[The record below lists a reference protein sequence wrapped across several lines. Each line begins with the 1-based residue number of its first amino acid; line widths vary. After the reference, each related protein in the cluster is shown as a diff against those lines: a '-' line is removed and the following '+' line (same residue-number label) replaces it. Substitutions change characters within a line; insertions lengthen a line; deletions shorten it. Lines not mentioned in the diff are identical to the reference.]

1 MRTGGLQ
8 EIGFKRGGMI
18 MATKNV
24 KYRTETDTM
33 GEVRVPADAYYGA
46 ETQRAV
52 NNFPASGLKFPR
64 VFIWAMGLIKKYAA
78 HVNADLG
85 LLDPQFAKAV
95 AAASEEVAVGKMDN
109 QFVVDIFQT
118 GSGTSTNM
126 NANEV
131 ICSRANEILTGKRHG
146 KHPIHPNDHVNLG
159 QSSNDVIPTTFHI
172 ATLTSINE
180 DLLPAQELL
189 HESLRKKSRAFRR
202 IVKIGRTHLQDA
214 VPIRLGQEFSGY
226 AEQVRLGIRR
236 IKNVRDS
243 LSRLALGG
251 TAVGTGLNSH
261 PEFAPRVI
269 ALISEETGWAFRE
282 TRNHFEAQANQE
294 AAVETSGALKTV
306 GVSLMKIANNI
317 RWLSSGPRCG
327 IGEINVPALQPGSSM
342 MPGKVNPV
350 VPESVIQVAA
360 HVIGNDTTVTIGGQI
375 GNFELSGMLPVV
387 AHNLLES
394 IALVSAAARVF
405 AEKCIDGITA
415 NEKRCR
421 DFIENSLAMSTGLA
435 PVIGYEKA
443 AKIAE
448 TAYQTGKTVRAVA
461 MEQNIL
467 PEAQLKELLDPLRM
481 T

>member
-1 MRTGGLQ
+1 
-8 EIGFKRGGMI
+8 
-18 MATKNV
+18 MATQDV
-24 KYRTETDTM
+24 KFRIEKDTM
-33 GEVRVPADAYYGA
+33 GEVRVPAHVYYGA

-52 NNFPASGLKFPR
+52 DNFPVSGLRLPR
-64 VFIWAMGLIKKYAA
+64 VFIRAMGIIKKYAA
-78 HVNADLG
+78 QVNKELG
-85 LLDPQFAKAV
+85 LLDPKIAKAV
-95 AAASEEVAVGKMDN
+95 MAAADEVAVGKMDE
-109 QFVVDIFQT
+109 QFVVDVFQT

-131 ICSRANEILTGKRHG
+131 IAARTNELMTGKKKS
-146 KHPIHPNDHVNLG
+146 KHPAHPNDHINIG
-159 QSSNDVIPTTFHI
+159 QSSNDVIPTAFHI
-172 ATLTSINE
+172 AALTSINE
-180 DLLPAQELL
+180 DLLPAQEVL
-189 HESLRKKSRAFRR
+189 HKSLRKKSKEFHHV
-202 IVKIGRTHLQDA
+202 VKIGRTHLQDA
-214 VPIRLGQEFSGY
+214 VPLRLGQEFSGY

-251 TAVGTGLNSH
+251 TAVGTGLNTH
-261 PEFAPRVI
+261 PEFASRVI
-269 ALISEETGWAFRE
+269 ALISQETGWPFRE

-294 AAVETSGALKTV
+294 GAVETSGALKTV

-327 IGEINVPALQPGSSM
+327 IGEINVPPLQPGSSM

-394 IALVSAAARVF
+394 IRLVSAAAKLF
-405 AEKCIDGITA
+405 AEKCINGITA
-415 NEKRCR
+415 NEDRCTASL
-421 DFIENSLAMSTGLA
+421 ENSLAMSTGLV
-435 PVIGYEKA
+435 PVIGYERA
-443 AKIAE
+443 AAIAQE
-448 TAYQTGKTVRAVA
+448 ALRTGKTVRGVA
-461 MEQNIL
+461 MEQKVL
-467 PEAQLKELLDPLRM
+467 PETQLEELLDPIRM

>member
-1 MRTGGLQ
+1 M
-8 EIGFKRGGMI
+8 
-18 MATKNV
+18 
-24 KYRTETDTM
+24 
-33 GEVRVPADAYYGA
+33 
-46 ETQRAV
+46 
-52 NNFPASGLKFPR
+52 
-64 VFIWAMGLIKKYAA
+64 
-78 HVNADLG
+78 
-85 LLDPQFAKAV
+85 
-95 AAASEEVAVGKMDN
+95 AAADEVAVGKMDE
-109 QFVVDIFQT
+109 QFVVDVFQT

-131 ICSRANEILTGKRHG
+131 IAARTNELMTGKKKS
-146 KHPIHPNDHVNLG
+146 KHPVHPNDHINLG
-159 QSSNDVIPTTFHI
+159 QSSNDVIPTAFHI
-172 ATLTSINE
+172 AALTSINE
-180 DLLPAQELL
+180 DLLPAQEVL
-189 HESLRKKSRAFRR
+189 HKSLRKKSKEFHHV
-202 IVKIGRTHLQDA
+202 VKIGRTHLQDA

-251 TAVGTGLNSH
+251 TAVGTGLNTH
-261 PEFAPRVI
+261 PEFASRVI
-269 ALISEETGWAFRE
+269 ALISQETGWSFRE

-294 AAVETSGALKTV
+294 AALETSGALKTV

-327 IGEINVPALQPGSSM
+327 IGEINVPPLQPGSSM

-387 AHNLLES
+387 IHNLLES
-394 IALVSAAARVF
+394 IRLVSAAAKLF

-415 NEKRCR
+415 NEDRCR
-421 DFIENSLAMSTGLA
+421 AFLENSLAMSTGLV

-443 AKIAE
+443 AEIAQE
-448 TAYQTGKTVRAVA
+448 AYRTGKTVRDVA
-461 MEQNIL
+461 MEQKVL
-467 PEAQLKELLDPLRM
+467 PETQLEELLDPIRM

>member
-1 MRTGGLQ
+1 
-8 EIGFKRGGMI
+8 MI
-18 MATKNV
+18 MATQDV
-24 KYRTETDTM
+24 KFRIEKDTM
-33 GEVRVPADAYYGA
+33 GEVRVPAHVYYGA

-52 NNFPASGLKFPR
+52 DNFPVSGLRLPR
-64 VFIWAMGLIKKYAA
+64 VFIRAIGIIKKYAA
-78 HVNADLG
+78 QANKELG
-85 LLDPQFAKAV
+85 LLDPKIAKAV
-95 AAASEEVAVGKMDN
+95 MAAADEVAVGKMDE
-109 QFVVDIFQT
+109 QFVVDVFQT

-131 ICSRANEILTGKRHG
+131 IAARTNELMTGKKKSRH
-146 KHPIHPNDHVNLG
+146 PVHPNDHINLG
-159 QSSNDVIPTTFHI
+159 QSSNDVIPTAFHI
-172 ATLTSINE
+172 AALSSINE
-180 DLLPAQELL
+180 DLLPAQEVL
-189 HESLRKKSRAFRR
+189 HKSLRKKSKEFHHV
-202 IVKIGRTHLQDA
+202 VKIGRTHLQDA

-251 TAVGTGLNSH
+251 TAVGTGLNAH
-261 PEFAPRVI
+261 PEFASRVI
-269 ALISEETGWAFRE
+269 ALISQETGWPFRE

-294 AAVETSGALKTV
+294 GAVETSGALKTV

-327 IGEINVPALQPGSSM
+327 IGEINVPPLQPGSSM

-387 AHNLLES
+387 IHNLLES
-394 IALVSAAARVF
+394 IRLVSAAAKLF

-415 NEKRCR
+415 NEDRCR
-421 DFIENSLAMSTGLA
+421 AFLENSLAMSTGLV

-443 AKIAE
+443 AEIAQE
-448 TAYQTGKTVRAVA
+448 AHRTGKTVRDVA
-461 MEQNIL
+461 MEQKVL
-467 PEAQLKELLDPLRM
+467 PETQLEELLDPIRM

>member
-1 MRTGGLQ
+1 MT
-8 EIGFKRGGMI
+8 
-18 MATKNV
+18 MATQDV
-24 KYRTETDTM
+24 KFRIEKDTM
-33 GEVRVPADAYYGA
+33 GEVRVPAHVYYGA

-52 NNFPASGLKFPR
+52 DNFPVSGLRLPR
-64 VFIWAMGLIKKYAA
+64 VFIMALGLIKKYAA
-78 HVNADLG
+78 QANEELG
-85 LLDPQFAKAV
+85 LLDPKIAKAV
-95 AAASEEVAVGKMDN
+95 MAAADEVAVGKMDE
-109 QFVVDIFQT
+109 QFVVDVFQT

-131 ICSRANEILTGKRHG
+131 IAARTNELVTGKRKS
-146 KHPIHPNDHVNLG
+146 KHPVHPNDHINIG
-159 QSSNDVIPTTFHI
+159 QSSNDVIPTAFHI
-172 ATLTSINE
+172 AALTSINQ
-180 DLLPAQELL
+180 DLLPAQEVL
-189 HESLRKKSRAFRR
+189 HKSLRKKSKDFHHV
-202 IVKIGRTHLQDA
+202 VKIGRTHLQDA

-251 TAVGTGLNSH
+251 TAVGTGLNTH
-261 PEFAPRVI
+261 PEFASRVI
-269 ALISEETGWAFRE
+269 ALISQETGWPFRE

-294 AAVETSGALKTV
+294 GAVETSGALKTV

-327 IGEINVPALQPGSSM
+327 IGEINVPPLQPGSSM
-342 MPGKVNPV
+342 MPAKVNPV

-394 IALVSAAARVF
+394 IRLVSAAAKIF

-415 NEKRCR
+415 NEDRCKA
-421 DFIENSLAMSTGLA
+421 FLENSLAMSTGLV

-443 AKIAE
+443 AEIAQE
-448 TAYQTGKTVRAVA
+448 AHRTGKTVRGVA
-461 MEQNIL
+461 MEQKVL
-467 PEAQLKELLDPLRM
+467 PETQLDELLDPIRM

>member
-1 MRTGGLQ
+1 MT
-8 EIGFKRGGMI
+8 
-18 MATKNV
+18 MATQDV
-24 KYRTETDTM
+24 KFRIEKDTM
-33 GEVRVPADAYYGA
+33 GEVRVPAHVYYGA

-52 NNFPASGLKFPR
+52 DNFPVSGLRLPR
-64 VFIWAMGLIKKYAA
+64 VFIMALGLIKKYAA
-78 HVNADLG
+78 QTNEELG
-85 LLDPQFAKAV
+85 LLDPKIAKAV
-95 AAASEEVAVGKMDN
+95 MAAADEVAVGKMDE
-109 QFVVDIFQT
+109 QFVVDVFQT

-131 ICSRANEILTGKRHG
+131 IAARTNELVTGKRKS
-146 KHPIHPNDHVNLG
+146 KHPVHPNDHINIG
-159 QSSNDVIPTTFHI
+159 QSSNDVMPTAFHI
-172 ATLTSINE
+172 AALTSINQ
-180 DLLPAQELL
+180 DLLPAQEIL
-189 HESLRKKSRAFRR
+189 HKSLRKKSKDFHHV
-202 IVKIGRTHLQDA
+202 VKIGRTHLQDA

-251 TAVGTGLNSH
+251 TAVGTGLNTH
-261 PEFAPRVI
+261 PEFASRVI
-269 ALISEETGWAFRE
+269 ALISQETGLPFRE

-294 AAVETSGALKTV
+294 GAVETSGALKTV

-327 IGEINVPALQPGSSM
+327 IGEINVPPLQPGSSM
-342 MPGKVNPV
+342 MPAKVNPV

-394 IALVSAAARVF
+394 IRLVSAAAKLF

-415 NEKRCR
+415 NEDRCR
-421 DFIENSLAMSTGLA
+421 AFLENSLAMSTGLV

-443 AKIAE
+443 AEIAGE
-448 TAYQTGKTVRAVA
+448 AYRKGKTVREIAK
-461 MEQNIL
+461 EQKVL
-467 PEAQLKELLDPLRM
+467 PERQLEELLDPIRM

>member
-1 MRTGGLQ
+1 
-8 EIGFKRGGMI
+8 
-18 MATKNV
+18 MATQDV
-24 KYRTETDTM
+24 KFRIEKDTM
-33 GEVRVPADAYYGA
+33 GEVRVPAHVYYGA

-52 NNFPASGLKFPR
+52 DNFPVSGLRLPR
-64 VFIWAMGLIKKYAA
+64 VFIRAIGIIKKYAA
-78 HVNADLG
+78 QANKELG
-85 LLDPQFAKAV
+85 LLDPKIAKAV
-95 AAASEEVAVGKMDN
+95 MAAADEVAVGKMDE
-109 QFVVDIFQT
+109 QFVVDVFQT

-131 ICSRANEILTGKRHG
+131 IAARTNELMTGKKKS
-146 KHPIHPNDHVNLG
+146 KHPVHPNDHINIG
-159 QSSNDVIPTTFHI
+159 QSSNDVIPTAFHI
-172 ATLTSINE
+172 AALSSINE
-180 DLLPAQELL
+180 DLLPAQEVL
-189 HESLRKKSRAFRR
+189 HKSLRKKSKEFHHV
-202 IVKIGRTHLQDA
+202 VKIGRTHLQDA

-251 TAVGTGLNSH
+251 TAVGTGLNTH
-261 PEFAPRVI
+261 PEFASRVI
-269 ALISEETGWAFRE
+269 ALISQETGWLFRE

-294 AAVETSGALKTV
+294 GAVETSGALKTV

-327 IGEINVPALQPGSSM
+327 IGEINVPPLQPGSSM

-394 IALVSAAARVF
+394 IKLISAAAKLF

-415 NEKRCR
+415 NEDRCR
-421 DFIENSLAMSTGLA
+421 AFLENSLAMSTGLV

-443 AKIAE
+443 AEIAQE
-448 TAYQTGKTVRAVA
+448 AHRTGKTVRDVA
-461 MEQNIL
+461 MEQKVL
-467 PEAQLKELLDPLRM
+467 PETQLEELLDPIRM

>member
-1 MRTGGLQ
+1 
-8 EIGFKRGGMI
+8 
-18 MATKNV
+18 
-24 KYRTETDTM
+24 M
-33 GEVRVPADAYYGA
+33 GEVRVPAHVYYGA

-52 NNFPASGLKFPR
+52 DNFPVSGLRLPR
-64 VFIWAMGLIKKYAA
+64 VFIRALGLIKKYAA
-78 HVNADLG
+78 QTNEELG
-85 LLDPQFAKAV
+85 LLDPKLAKAIM
-95 AAASEEVAVGKMDN
+95 AAADEVAVGKMDE
-109 QFVVDIFQT
+109 QFVVDVFQT

-131 ICSRANEILTGKRHG
+131 IAARTNELVTGKRKS
-146 KHPIHPNDHVNLG
+146 KHPVHPNDHINIG
-159 QSSNDVIPTTFHI
+159 QSSNDVIPTAFHI
-172 ATLTSINE
+172 AALTSINQ
-180 DLLPAQELL
+180 DLLPAQEVL
-189 HESLRKKSRAFRR
+189 HKSLRKKSKDFHHV
-202 IVKIGRTHLQDA
+202 VKIGRTHLQDA

-251 TAVGTGLNSH
+251 TAVGTGLNTH
-261 PEFAPRVI
+261 PEFASRVI
-269 ALISEETGWAFRE
+269 ALISQETGWPFRE

-294 AAVETSGALKTV
+294 GAVETSGALKTV

-327 IGEINVPALQPGSSM
+327 IGEINVPPLQPGSSM
-342 MPGKVNPV
+342 MPAKVNPV
-350 VPESVIQVAA
+350 IPESVIQVAA

-394 IALVSAAARVF
+394 IRLVGAAAKLF

-415 NEKRCR
+415 NEDRCR
-421 DFIENSLAMSTGLA
+421 AFLENSLAMSTGLV

-443 AKIAE
+443 AEIAGE
-448 TAYQTGKTVRAVA
+448 AYRKGKTVREIAT
-461 MEQNIL
+461 EQKVL
-467 PEAQLKELLDPLRM
+467 PETQLEELLDPIRM

>member
-1 MRTGGLQ
+1 
-8 EIGFKRGGMI
+8 MI
-18 MATKNV
+18 MATQDV
-24 KYRTETDTM
+24 KFRIEKDTM
-33 GEVRVPADAYYGA
+33 GEVRVPAHVYYGA

-52 NNFPASGLKFPR
+52 NNFPVSGLRLPR
-64 VFIWAMGLIKKYAA
+64 VFIRALGLIKKYAA
-78 HVNADLG
+78 QTNKELG
-85 LLDPQFAKAV
+85 LLDPKIAKAV
-95 AAASEEVAVGKMDN
+95 MAAADEVAVGKMDE
-109 QFVVDIFQT
+109 QFVVDVFQT

-131 ICSRANEILTGKRHG
+131 IAARTNELMTGKKKS
-146 KHPIHPNDHVNLG
+146 KHPAHPNDHINIG
-159 QSSNDVIPTTFHI
+159 QSSNDVIPTAFHI
-172 ATLTSINE
+172 AALTSINE
-180 DLLPAQELL
+180 DLLPAQEVL
-189 HESLRKKSRAFRR
+189 HKSLRKKSKEFHHV
-202 IVKIGRTHLQDA
+202 VKIGRTHLQDA

-226 AEQVRLGIRR
+226 AEQVRLGIRS
-236 IKNVRDS
+236 IKNVRVS

-251 TAVGTGLNSH
+251 TAVGTGLNTH
-261 PEFAPRVI
+261 PEFASRVI
-269 ALISEETGWAFRE
+269 ALISQETGWPFRE

-327 IGEINVPALQPGSSM
+327 IGEINVPPLQPGSSM

-387 AHNLLES
+387 IHNLLES
-394 IALVSAAARVF
+394 IRLVSAAAKLF

-415 NEKRCR
+415 NEDRCR
-421 DFIENSLAMSTGLA
+421 AFLENSLAMSTGLV

-443 AKIAE
+443 AEIARE
-448 TAYQTGKTVRAVA
+448 AHRTGKTVRDVA
-461 MEQNIL
+461 MEQKVL
-467 PEAQLKELLDPLRM
+467 PKTQLEELLDPIRM

>member
-1 MRTGGLQ
+1 
-8 EIGFKRGGMI
+8 
-18 MATKNV
+18 MATQDV
-24 KYRTETDTM
+24 AFRIERDTM

-52 NNFPASGLKFPR
+52 NNFPVSGLRFPR
-64 VFIWAMGLIKKYAA
+64 VFIRALGLIKKYAA
-78 HVNADLG
+78 EVNADLG
-85 LLDPQFAKAV
+85 LLDPRLAKAIRT
-95 AAASEEVAVGKMDN
+95 AADEVAVGKMDEH
-109 QFVVDIFQT
+109 FVVDIFQT

-131 ICSRANEILTGKRHG
+131 ISARANELLTGMRNSKN
-146 KHPIHPNDHVNLG
+146 PVHPNDHANLG
-159 QSSNDVIPTTFHI
+159 QSTNDVIPTAFHI
-172 ATLTSINE
+172 AALSSIND

-189 HESLRKKSRAFRR
+189 HESLREKSRSFDH

-226 AEQVRLGIRR
+226 AEQIRLGIRR
-236 IKNVRDS
+236 VKNVRDS

-251 TAVGTGLNSH
+251 TAVGTGLNTH
-261 PEFAPRVI
+261 PKFAVKVI
-269 ALISEETGWAFRE
+269 ALISQEIGWQFRE

-294 AAVETSGALKTV
+294 AAVEASGALKTV

-350 VPESVIQVAA
+350 IPESVIQVAA
-360 HVIGNDTTVTIGGQI
+360 HVIGNDMTVTVGGQI

-394 IALVSAAARVF
+394 IQILSVAARIF
-405 AEKCIDGITA
+405 AEKCIKGITA
-415 NEKRCR
+415 NEERCR
-421 DFIENSLAMSTGLA
+421 AFIENSLAMSTALVPA
-435 PVIGYEKA
+435 IGYEKA
-443 AKIAE
+443 SLIAKE
-448 TAYQTGKTVRAVA
+448 AYETGKTVRELA
-461 MEQNIL
+461 MLQKVL
-467 PEAQLKELLDPLRM
+467 PEAELKKLLDPMRM

>member
-1 MRTGGLQ
+1 
-8 EIGFKRGGMI
+8 
-18 MATKNV
+18 MATQDV
-24 KYRTETDTM
+24 KFRIENDTM
-33 GEVRVPADAYYGA
+33 GEVRVPAHVYYGA

-52 NNFPASGLKFPR
+52 DNFPVSGLRLPR
-64 VFIWAMGLIKKYAA
+64 VFIRALGIIKKYAA
-78 HVNADLG
+78 QTNKELG
-85 LLDPQFAKAV
+85 LLDPKIAKAV
-95 AAASEEVAVGKMDN
+95 MAAADEVAVGKMDE
-109 QFVVDIFQT
+109 QFVVDVFQT

-131 ICSRANEILTGKRHG
+131 IAARTNELMTGKKES
-146 KHPIHPNDHVNLG
+146 KHPVHPNDQINLG
-159 QSSNDVIPTTFHI
+159 QSSNDVIPTAFHI
-172 ATLTSINE
+172 AAITSINE
-180 DLLPAQELL
+180 DLLPAQEVL
-189 HESLRKKSRAFRR
+189 HKSLRKKSKEFQHV
-202 IVKIGRTHLQDA
+202 VKIGRTHLQDA

-251 TAVGTGLNSH
+251 TAVGTGLNTH
-261 PEFAPRVI
+261 PEFASRVI
-269 ALISEETGWAFRE
+269 ALISQETGWSFRE

-294 AAVETSGALKTV
+294 AALETSGALKTV

-327 IGEINVPALQPGSSM
+327 IGEINVPPLQPGSSM

-394 IALVSAAARVF
+394 IRLVSAAAKLF

-415 NEKRCR
+415 NEDRCKA
-421 DFIENSLAMSTGLA
+421 FLENSLAMSTGLV

-443 AKIAE
+443 AEIAQE
-448 TAYQTGKTVRAVA
+448 AHRTGKTVRDVA
-461 MEQNIL
+461 MEQKVL
-467 PEAQLKELLDPLRM
+467 PETQLDELLDPIRM

>member
-1 MRTGGLQ
+1 
-8 EIGFKRGGMI
+8 
-18 MATKNV
+18 MATQDV
-24 KYRTETDTM
+24 KFRIEKDTM
-33 GEVRVPADAYYGA
+33 GEVRVPAHVYYGA

-52 NNFPASGLKFPR
+52 DNFPVSGLRLPR
-64 VFIWAMGLIKKYAA
+64 VFIRAIGIIKKYAA
-78 HVNADLG
+78 QVNKELG
-85 LLDPQFAKAV
+85 LLDPKIAKAV
-95 AAASEEVAVGKMDN
+95 MAAADEVAVGKMDE
-109 QFVVDIFQT
+109 QFVVDVFQT

-131 ICSRANEILTGKRHG
+131 IAARTNELMTGKKKS
-146 KHPIHPNDHVNLG
+146 KHPAHPNDHINIG
-159 QSSNDVIPTTFHI
+159 QSSNDVIPTAFHI
-172 ATLTSINE
+172 AALTSINE
-180 DLLPAQELL
+180 DLLPAQEVL
-189 HESLRKKSRAFRR
+189 HKSLRKKSKEFHHV
-202 IVKIGRTHLQDA
+202 VKIGRTHLQDA

-251 TAVGTGLNSH
+251 TAVGTGLNTH
-261 PEFAPRVI
+261 PEFASRVI
-269 ALISEETGWAFRE
+269 ALISQETGWPFRE

-294 AAVETSGALKTV
+294 GAVETSGALKTV

-327 IGEINVPALQPGSSM
+327 IGEINVPPLQPGSSM

-394 IALVSAAARVF
+394 IRLVSAAAKLF

-415 NEKRCR
+415 NEDRCTASL
-421 DFIENSLAMSTGLA
+421 ENSLAMSTGLV
-435 PVIGYEKA
+435 PVIGYERA
-443 AKIAE
+443 AAIAQE
-448 TAYQTGKTVRAVA
+448 ALRTGKTVRGVA
-461 MEQNIL
+461 MEQKVL
-467 PEAQLKELLDPLRM
+467 PEAQLEELLDPIRM

>member
-1 MRTGGLQ
+1 
-8 EIGFKRGGMI
+8 
-18 MATKNV
+18 MATQDV
-24 KYRTETDTM
+24 KFRIEKDTM
-33 GEVRVPADAYYGA
+33 GEVRVPAHVYYGA

-52 NNFPASGLKFPR
+52 DNFPVSGLRLPR
-64 VFIWAMGLIKKYAA
+64 VFIRAIGIIKKYAA
-78 HVNADLG
+78 QANKELG
-85 LLDPQFAKAV
+85 LLDPKIAKAV
-95 AAASEEVAVGKMDN
+95 MAAADEVAVGKMDE
-109 QFVVDIFQT
+109 QFVVDVFQT

-131 ICSRANEILTGKRHG
+131 IAARTNELMTGKKKSRH
-146 KHPIHPNDHVNLG
+146 PVHPNDHINLG
-159 QSSNDVIPTTFHI
+159 QSSNDVIPTAFHI
-172 ATLTSINE
+172 AALTSINE
-180 DLLPAQELL
+180 DLLPAQEVL
-189 HESLRKKSRAFRR
+189 HKSLRKKSKEFHHV
-202 IVKIGRTHLQDA
+202 VKIGRTHLQDA
-214 VPIRLGQEFSGY
+214 VPLRLGQEFSGY

-251 TAVGTGLNSH
+251 TAVGTGLNTH
-261 PEFAPRVI
+261 PEFASRVI
-269 ALISEETGWAFRE
+269 ALISQETGWSFRE

-294 AAVETSGALKTV
+294 AALETSGALKTV

-327 IGEINVPALQPGSSM
+327 IGEINVPPLQPGSSM

-360 HVIGNDTTVTIGGQI
+360 HVIGNDTTVTVGGQI

-394 IALVSAAARVF
+394 IRLVSAAARLF

-415 NEKRCR
+415 NEERCR
-421 DFIENSLAMSTGLA
+421 AFLENSLAMSTGLV

-443 AKIAE
+443 AEIAQE
-448 TAYQTGKTVRAVA
+448 AHRTGKTVRDVA
-461 MEQNIL
+461 MEQKVL
-467 PEAQLKELLDPLRM
+467 PETQLEELLDPIRM

>member
-1 MRTGGLQ
+1 
-8 EIGFKRGGMI
+8 MI
-18 MATKNV
+18 MATQDV
-24 KYRTETDTM
+24 TFRIERDTM
-33 GEVRVPADAYYGA
+33 GEVQVPADAYYGA

-52 NNFPASGLKFPR
+52 NNFPISYLRFPR
-64 VFIWAMGLIKKYAA
+64 VFIRALGLIKKYAA
-78 HVNADLG
+78 QINADLG
-85 LLDPQFAKAV
+85 LLDPKLAKAV
-95 AAASEEVAVGKMDN
+95 MEASDEVAVGKMDEE
-109 QFVVDIFQT
+109 FVVDIFQT

-131 ICSRANEILTGKRHG
+131 ISTRANELLTGNRDARH
-146 KHPIHPNDHVNLG
+146 PVHPNDHVNIG
-159 QSSNDVIPTTFHI
+159 QSSNDVIPTAFHI
-172 ATLTSINE
+172 AALISINE
-180 DLLPAQELL
+180 DLLPAQDVL
-189 HESLRKKSRAFRR
+189 HESLRKKSRAFRH

-236 IKNVRDS
+236 VKNVRDS

-251 TAVGTGLNSH
+251 TAVGTGLNTH
-261 PEFAPRVI
+261 PEFASRVI
-269 ALISEETGWAFRE
+269 ALVSQETGWAFRE

-294 AAVETSGALKTV
+294 AALEASGALKTV

-394 IALVSAAARVF
+394 IRLVSAAARLF
-405 AEKCIDGITA
+405 AEKCIDGITV
-415 NEKRCR
+415 NEARCR
-421 DFIENSLAMSTGLA
+421 DFIENSLAMSTGLV
-435 PVIGYEKA
+435 PVIGYERA
-443 AKIAE
+443 AAIAQE
-448 TAYQTGKTVRAVA
+448 AFRTGKTVRGVA
-461 MEQNIL
+461 MEQKVL
-467 PEAQLKELLDPLRM
+467 PEAQLEELLDPVRM

>member
-1 MRTGGLQ
+1 MT
-8 EIGFKRGGMI
+8 
-18 MATKNV
+18 MATQDV
-24 KYRTETDTM
+24 KFRIEKDTM
-33 GEVRVPADAYYGA
+33 GEVRVPAHVYYGA

-52 NNFPASGLKFPR
+52 DNFPVSGLRLPR
-64 VFIWAMGLIKKYAA
+64 VFIRALGLIKKYAA
-78 HVNADLG
+78 QTNEELG
-85 LLDPQFAKAV
+85 LLDPKLAKAIM
-95 AAASEEVAVGKMDN
+95 AAADEVAVGKMDE
-109 QFVVDIFQT
+109 QFVVDVFQT

-131 ICSRANEILTGKRHG
+131 IAARTNELVTGKRKS
-146 KHPIHPNDHVNLG
+146 KHPVHPNDHINIG
-159 QSSNDVIPTTFHI
+159 QSSNDVIPTAFHI
-172 ATLTSINE
+172 AALTSINQ
-180 DLLPAQELL
+180 DLLPAQEVL
-189 HESLRKKSRAFRR
+189 HKSLRKKSKDFHHV
-202 IVKIGRTHLQDA
+202 VKIGRTHLQDA

-251 TAVGTGLNSH
+251 TAVGTGLNTH
-261 PEFAPRVI
+261 PEFASRVI
-269 ALISEETGWAFRE
+269 ALISQETGLPFRE

-294 AAVETSGALKTV
+294 GAVETSGALKTV

-327 IGEINVPALQPGSSM
+327 IGEINVPPLQPGSSM
-342 MPGKVNPV
+342 MPAKVNPV
-350 VPESVIQVAA
+350 IPESVIQVAA

-394 IALVSAAARVF
+394 IRLVSAAAKLF

-415 NEKRCR
+415 NEDRCR
-421 DFIENSLAMSTGLA
+421 AFLENSLAMSTGLV

-443 AKIAE
+443 AEIAGE
-448 TAYQTGKTVRAVA
+448 AYRKGKTVREIAT
-461 MEQNIL
+461 EQKVL
-467 PEAQLKELLDPLRM
+467 PETQLEELLDPIRM

>member
-1 MRTGGLQ
+1 
-8 EIGFKRGGMI
+8 MI
-18 MATKNV
+18 MATQDV
-24 KYRTETDTM
+24 KFRIENDTM
-33 GEVRVPADAYYGA
+33 GEVRVPAHVYYGA

-52 NNFPASGLKFPR
+52 DNFPVSGLRLPR
-64 VFIWAMGLIKKYAA
+64 VFIRALGIIKKYAA
-78 HVNADLG
+78 QTNKELG
-85 LLDPQFAKAV
+85 LLDPKIAKAV
-95 AAASEEVAVGKMDN
+95 MAAADEVAVGKMDE
-109 QFVVDIFQT
+109 QFVVDVFQT

-131 ICSRANEILTGKRHG
+131 IAARTNELMTGKKES
-146 KHPIHPNDHVNLG
+146 KHPVHPNDQINLG
-159 QSSNDVIPTTFHI
+159 QSSNDVIPTAFHI
-172 ATLTSINE
+172 AAITSINE
-180 DLLPAQELL
+180 DLLPAQEVL
-189 HESLRKKSRAFRR
+189 HKSLRKKSKEFQHV
-202 IVKIGRTHLQDA
+202 VKIGRTHLQDA

-251 TAVGTGLNSH
+251 TAVGTGLNTH
-261 PEFAPRVI
+261 PEFASRVI
-269 ALISEETGWAFRE
+269 ALISQETGWSFRE

-294 AAVETSGALKTV
+294 AALETSGALKTV

-327 IGEINVPALQPGSSM
+327 IGEINVPPLQPGSSM

-350 VPESVIQVAA
+350 VAESVIQVAA

-394 IALVSAAARVF
+394 IRLVSAAAKLF

-415 NEKRCR
+415 NEDRCKA
-421 DFIENSLAMSTGLA
+421 FLENSLAMSTGLV

-443 AKIAE
+443 AEIAQE
-448 TAYQTGKTVRAVA
+448 AHRTGKTVRDVA
-461 MEQNIL
+461 MEQKVL
-467 PEAQLKELLDPLRM
+467 PETQLDELLDPIRM